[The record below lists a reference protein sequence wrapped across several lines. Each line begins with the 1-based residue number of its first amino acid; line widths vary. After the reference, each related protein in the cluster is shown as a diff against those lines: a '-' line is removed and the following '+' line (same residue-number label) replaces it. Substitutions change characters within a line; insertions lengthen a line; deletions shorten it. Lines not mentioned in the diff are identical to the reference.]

1 MENMCGYIKL
11 ADKESRTANSRFA
24 KAGVSC
30 FYDSEVLKSSFLYLM
45 KFSVE
50 NARLPKRQNFRC
62 NIMKTANIIILL
74 LTTSFVFGQRSNT
87 IFNTGTNDFKE
98 FSRQD
103 FIDNN
108 LTTIS
113 AYSYSINKKGKLKKD
128 SLLLYSQQF
137 DISKSKLFGLNSS
150 TVYQSH
156 GPSFLTWYEFET
168 YYDNKGQVIKEVS
181 KPKNIEKKVE
191 YGSTN
196 YNVVTDE
203 TKYEYD
209 NLQRETKR
217 TYMRIDH
224 YYSISKYTKD
234 TVHLHIL
241 DSPEIDEYFYN
252 SDNQKIQ
259 WYHTVDSTKYLRTE
273 DYNPEKDSNAVRC
286 SYCHSRYLN
295 VEWKYNSDKKLKEW
309 ISYTSEN
316 LIHTKRN
323 YFYDDQQRLIRQI
336 DSAGWY
342 FTTIKPYW
350 ESKTTFQYSDTGK
363 IVTKINN
370 TKERFASST
379 LKTTSYFDNDDR
391 LIKQCVFSDTTESCT
406 KYSFIYDKNKKV
418 KEEIFFDNG
427 TISSTEFYYNDKRL
441 LREERRFR
449 NGNLTSLI
457 RYYYE

>member
-1 MENMCGYIKL
+1 
-11 ADKESRTANSRFA
+11 
-24 KAGVSC
+24 
-30 FYDSEVLKSSFLYLM
+30 
-45 KFSVE
+45 
-50 NARLPKRQNFRC
+50 
-62 NIMKTANIIILL
+62 MKTLNIIILL
-74 LTTSFVFGQRSNT
+74 LTTNFVFGQKSNT
-87 IFNTGTNDFKE
+87 IFNTGTNDLKE
-98 FSRQD
+98 FSRED

-108 LTTIS
+108 LMKVS

-128 SLLLYSQQF
+128 SLLLYRQHF
-137 DISKSKLFGLNSS
+137 DISQNKLFGLNSS
-150 TVYQSH
+150 KVYQSH

-168 YYDNKGQVIKEVS
+168 YFDSNGQVIKEIS
-181 KPKNIEKKVE
+181 KPKDIEKKVE

-209 NLQRETKR
+209 NLHRETKR
-217 TYMRIDH
+217 TYTRIDH

-234 TVHLHIL
+234 TFHLHTL
-241 DSPEIDEYFYN
+241 DRPKIDEYYYN
-252 SDNQKIQ
+252 SDNQKTQ

-273 DYNPEKDSNAVRC
+273 SYNPEKDSNAVRW

-295 VEWKYNSDKKLKEW
+295 VEWKYNSDKKLIEW

-323 YFYDDQQRLIRQI
+323 YFYDDQQRLIKQI

-350 ESKTTFQYSDTGK
+350 ESTTTFQYSDTAK

-379 LKTTSYFDNDDR
+379 PKTTSYFDKNDK

-406 KYSFIYDKNKKV
+406 QYSFVYDKNKIV
-418 KEEIFFDNG
+418 KEGIIFDNG
-427 TISSTEFYYNDKRL
+427 TISSTEFYYNDKGL
-441 LREERRFR
+441 LRKERTFR
-449 NGNLTSLI
+449 NGNLTTLI